1 MNFKY
6 RIIVLIKIEK
16 KRGNTVKE
24 FEYIPKIIRASLDHD
39 DRALRLL
46 SVNLMRRL
54 KSTNPEVASQI
65 GKALDLNAI
74 GASSRR
80 GLGVVD
86 SPIDKENKFDLLD
99 IEEPFNINRPVFE
112 KNINLFIDNFL
123 KEREKTNKLLDE
135 GLFPTASIILY
146 GPPGVG
152 KTYLARYLAGEL
164 NIKFATLN
172 LAAAVS
178 SYLGK
183 TGQNL
188 KSVLDF
194 AKKEPTVLLLDEF
207 DSIAKKRDDNSE
219 LGELKRIVNVLLKE
233 LEDWPYHSIVIAATN
248 YPELLDKAIWRR
260 FDVSIEIKLPN
271 SEQRLEIIK
280 RALGNKYSEINDDI
294 LNTLCEITEKMSPD
308 DICKIIERARKN
320 NILNEEN
327 IIQSIFKSFIN
338 LNIDTSVNI
347 NKKICS
353 SLKNNTKLSI
363 SKIADLIGKSKST
376 VQYYLK

>member
-123 KEREKTNKLLDE
+123 KEM
-135 GLFPTASIILY
+135 
-146 GPPGVG
+146 
-152 KTYLARYLAGEL
+152 
-164 NIKFATLN
+164 
-172 LAAAVS
+172 
-178 SYLGK
+178 
-183 TGQNL
+183 
-188 KSVLDF
+188 KS
-194 AKKEPTVLLLDEF
+194 
-207 DSIAKKRDDNSE
+207 
-219 LGELKRIVNVLLKE
+219 
-233 LEDWPYHSIVIAATN
+233 
-248 YPELLDKAIWRR
+248 
-260 FDVSIEIKLPN
+260 
-271 SEQRLEIIK
+271 
-280 RALGNKYSEINDDI
+280 
-294 LNTLCEITEKMSPD
+294 
-308 DICKIIERARKN
+308 
-320 NILNEEN
+320 
-327 IIQSIFKSFIN
+327 
-338 LNIDTSVNI
+338 
-347 NKKICS
+347 
-353 SLKNNTKLSI
+353 
-363 SKIADLIGKSKST
+363 
-376 VQYYLK
+376 

>member
-1 MNFKY
+1 M
-6 RIIVLIKIEK
+6 
-16 KRGNTVKE
+16 KE

-54 KSTNPEVASQI
+54 KSTNPEIASEI

-80 GLGVVD
+80 GLGIVD
-86 SPIDKENKFDLLD
+86 SPVDKENKFDLLD
-99 IEEPFNINRPVFE
+99 IEEPFNINRPIFE

-123 KEREKTNKLLDE
+123 KEREKTNELLDE

-188 KSVLDF
+188 KNVLDF

-271 SEQRLEIIK
+271 NEQRLEIIK
-280 RALGNKYSEINDDI
+280 RSLGNKYSELNNDI

-308 DICKIIERARKN
+308 DICKIMERARKN
-320 NILNEEN
+320 NILNEED
-327 IIQSIFKSFIN
+327 IIQSIFKTFIN

>member
-1 MNFKY
+1 M
-6 RIIVLIKIEK
+6 
-16 KRGNTVKE
+16 KE
-24 FEYIPKIIRASLDHD
+24 LEYIPKIIRASLDHD

-46 SVNLMRRL
+46 SVNLMRRI
-54 KSTNPEVASQI
+54 KSSNPEIASEI
-65 GKALDLNAI
+65 GKALDLNSI
-74 GASSRR
+74 GASAKR
-80 GLGVVD
+80 GVGISA

-99 IEEPFNINRPVFE
+99 IEEPFSIKRPIF
-112 KNINLFIDNFL
+112 KNDTNKFIDDFI
-123 KEREKTNKLLDE
+123 KEREKINELLDE
-135 GLFPTASIILY
+135 GLFPTSSIILS

-194 AKKEPTVLLLDEF
+194 AKKEPTILLLDEF

-233 LEDWPYHSIVIAATN
+233 LEDWPYHSVVIAATN

-260 FDVSIEIKLPN
+260 FDVSLRIELPN
-271 SEQRLEIIK
+271 KEQRLEIIQRSLSHK
-280 RALGNKYSEINDDI
+280 VNEISLDI
-294 LNTLCEITEKMSPD
+294 MYTLCEITEGMSPD
-308 DICKIIERARKN
+308 DICKIIERSRKN
-320 NILNEEN
+320 NILNEESL
-327 IIQSIFKSFIN
+327 IQSIFKTIIEFNGNS
-338 LNIDTSVNI
+338 NINI
-347 NKKICS
+347 NKKICIE
-353 SLKNNTKLSI
+353 LKNNTKLSI
-363 SKIADLIGKSKST
+363 AKIADIIGKSKST